1 MFSFKFREML
11 YHISGIIQ
19 IKEKPAHITVY
30 KIDDKVYKK
39 GSVFFQ
45 LHRCVFLLA
54 AYSSGAFHGSS
65 CFTICSSVK
74 SAVFAVFSSHVRY
87 L

>member
-19 IKEKPAHITVY
+19 IKEKPAHITVC

-39 GSVFFQ
+39 SSVFFSASSLCFPPCGTFVRSIPWQ
-45 LHRCVFLLA
+45 QPLHDLLI
-54 AYSSGAFHGSS
+54 G
-65 CFTICSSVK
+65 
-74 SAVFAVFSSHVRY
+74 
-87 L
+87 